1 MDHMKK
7 VQKEQKSEQSEQTQR
22 VQQLNNIQNTG
33 QAQEMQQLHEVRSEQ
48 GSEQQ
53 PERIQP
59 RQHPS
64 DVHHTEQA
72 QEMRQLQ
79 GMHNEQRSE
88 QSEQTKKLH
97 DVQQL
102 QGVHKV
108 QHSQQVD
115 QLWDKQDVLKMDR
128 LQALLDQKPLSLIV
142 SLPANDP
149 ALARAAKEEGAD
161 ALKVHY
167 NVGHRASGSHFG
179 PLDEYTEVFDAIRS
193 EFGGPLGVVP
203 SGSIEGTRR
212 EDVER
217 LAGMGFDFYSIY
229 AHHLPSFMLLNLGL
243 ASTFAINDE
252 YDPSLVAGAAH
263 FGFTALEASIVPGKE
278 YGTPLSFA
286 DVLHYRRL
294 VQQAGIPVLVPSQRK
309 LVPEDIPV
317 LHHSGVKAIMLGA
330 IVTGKTEDQLR
341 RAVSNFRN
349 AMDRLAGRDGS

>member
-7 VQKEQKSEQSEQTQR
+7 VQKERKEQKPEQSEQTQR
-22 VQQLNNIQNTG
+22 VQQLSNVQNTG

-64 DVHHTEQA
+64 DVHHTGQA

-88 QSEQTKKLH
+88 QSEQTK
-97 DVQQL
+97 QL

-115 QLWDKQDVLKMDR
+115 QLWDKQDVLKTDR

-229 AHHLPSFMLLNLGL
+229 AHHLPSFMLRDLGL

-349 AMDRLAGRDGS
+349 AMDRLAGRDGL